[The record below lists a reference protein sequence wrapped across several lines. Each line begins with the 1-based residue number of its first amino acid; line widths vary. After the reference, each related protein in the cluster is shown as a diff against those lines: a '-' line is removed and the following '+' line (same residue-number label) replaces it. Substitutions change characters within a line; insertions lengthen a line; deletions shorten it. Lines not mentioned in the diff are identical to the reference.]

1 MESAVKWLKY
11 CRYGIE
17 PYPINDGMG
26 GGGMGR
32 EMEVKHFDSRLFTVI
47 FNRYKLLTTALPD

>member
-1 MESAVKWLKY
+1 MAEIMPN
-11 CRYGIE
+11 GIK

-32 EMEVKHFDSRLFTVI
+32 EMEVKHFDSRLFTII